1 MTKVQ
6 TRDQIKVLETK
17 VLERERSGLAELL
30 NHPAVWRADAVTR
43 PVQACPLSTGF
54 PVLDD
59 KLVERGWPR
68 AGLVE
73 LLCAEP
79 GKGELQL
86 LVPALT
92 ELDRE
97 TSRLTIWIDPP
108 FIPYAP
114 ALAEL
119 GLDLGRMLMIRTDV
133 TDKGRRNALWSAEL
147 ALRSGAC
154 SAVLSWLDEAKLKPR
169 DVRRLKLAARQGGTL
184 GVLFRPNGRD
194 ASMADLKIALESCN
208 AVDHLEL
215 TVLKQRGGWPTGRF
229 SITLSGASCSGNE
242 LSELLVRWRAT
253 RCVPETQADGDLTAL
268 QVDSRGDRL
277 PYRVS
282 QRDRRI
288 TSDLIRSRVF
298 E

>member
-1 MTKVQ
+1 
-6 TRDQIKVLETK
+6 
-17 VLERERSGLAELL
+17 LL
-30 NHPAVWRADAVTR
+30 NHPAVWRADAVAR
-43 PVQACPLSTGF
+43 PIPACPLSTGF
-54 PVLDD
+54 PALDD

-79 GKGELQL
+79 GTGELRL

-92 ELDRE
+92 ELDRD

-114 ALAEL
+114 ALAGF
-119 GLDLGRMLMIRTDV
+119 GLDLGRMLMIRTDP

-154 SAVLSWLDEAKLKPR
+154 GAVLSWLDEAKLKPR
-169 DVRRLKLAARQGGTL
+169 DVRRLKLAARQGGSL
-184 GVLFRPNGRD
+184 GVLFRPTGRD
-194 ASMADLKIALESCN
+194 ASMADIKIALASGHE
-208 AVDHLEL
+208 ADRLEL
-215 TVLKQRGGWPTGRF
+215 TVLKQRGGWPTGRL
-229 SITLSGASCSGNE
+229 SIALSGAGCSGKE

-253 RCVPETQADGDLTAL
+253 RCVPETESRRDLSAV
-268 QVDSRGDRL
+268 QVQPRGNQL
-277 PYRVS
+277 PDRVS

-288 TSDLIRSRVF
+288 TPDLMRSRVF